1 MPLGGRA
8 RTDWETAWDAALTA
22 LELDA
27 DLAERML
34 GHDHLPATPDPWTV
48 PTGLGPLPAAL
59 AERAR
64 ALLNRQVEVS
74 RRVAE
79 AAVLA
84 RRHGQ
89 VAQAMRSVPPAAPVY
104 LDTPC

>member
-1 MPLGGRA
+1 MQVVA
-8 RTDWETAWDAALTA
+8 RELTDWEAAWDAALTA
-22 LELDA
+22 LELDV
-27 DLAERML
+27 DVAERML

-59 AERAR
+59 ADRAR
-64 ALLNRQVEVS
+64 ALLDRQVEVS

-89 VAQAMRSVPPAAPVY
+89 VAQAMRSAPPALPVY

>member
-1 MPLGGRA
+1 MGVGGQTLTQWDA
-8 RTDWETAWDAALTA
+8 AWEAALTA
-22 LELDA
+22 LELDVEA
-27 DLAERML
+27 TARVLD
-34 GHDHLPATPDPWTV
+34 HDHVPTPPDPWAP
-48 PTGLGPLPAAL
+48 PTGLGPLPAEL
-59 AERAR
+59 EHRAR
-64 ALLNRQVEVS
+64 ALLARQVELS

-89 VAQAMRSVPPAAPVY
+89 VAQAMRSVPPAVPVY

>member
-1 MPLGGRA
+1 MHLGGRD
-8 RTDWETAWDAALTA
+8 RTAWEVAWDAALTA
-22 LELDA
+22 LELDV
-27 DLAERML
+27 DVAERTL
-34 GHDHLPATPDPWTV
+34 GHDHLPETPDPWAP

-59 AERAR
+59 ADRAR
-64 ALLNRQVEVS
+64 ALLGRQVEVS

-89 VAQAMRSVPPAAPVY
+89 VAQAMRSTAPSPPVY
-104 LDTPC
+104 VDTPC